1 LIHQGTDIATDMP
14 WLEKAWHSVQKQL
27 TESRLPHALIINGE
41 RGVGKRAWADAV
53 AGLLL
58 CDQLQTDS
66 RGMPQACGHCKQCEL
81 KRAGS
86 HPDVRIYAPEKS
98 RMVRIVQIRELIAFA
113 SASPQ
118 VGQRKI
124 AIIDRAD
131 QLNINAANALLKTL
145 EEPSGDTVLLLL
157 QESGRPLLP
166 TIRSRCQTHNLP
178 VPEAADAERWLV
190 GQLALLPPE
199 KQPESIAMAKALMLA
214 GNAPRLAL
222 DYLNSGFI
230 ALHDAAFCGFR
241 DFMKNQVTLADA
253 AKAFK
258 ALGLDETLWLFEGW
272 AADLARLSA
281 GGEPAHRE
289 AADMLRFLAGCN
301 PPWRAHELLDAV
313 REGREAVVYNAS
325 PELEASRLLLAWQQL
340 MPKRQRAG

>member
-1 LIHQGTDIATDMP
+1 
-14 WLEKAWHSVQKQL
+14 
-27 TESRLPHALIINGE
+27 
-41 RGVGKRAWADAV
+41 
-53 AGLLL
+53 
-58 CDQLQTDS
+58 
-66 RGMPQACGHCKQCEL
+66 
-81 KRAGS
+81 
-86 HPDVRIYAPEKS
+86 
-98 RMVRIVQIRELIAFA
+98 
-113 SASPQ
+113 
-118 VGQRKI
+118 
-124 AIIDRAD
+124 
-131 QLNINAANALLKTL
+131 
-145 EEPSGDTVLLLL
+145 
-157 QESGRPLLP
+157 
-166 TIRSRCQTHNLP
+166 
-178 VPEAADAERWLV
+178 V

-199 KQPESIAMAKALMLA
+199 KQPESTSVAKALMLA

-241 DFMKNQVTLADA
+241 DFMKNQTTLADA

-281 GGEPAHRE
+281 GGEPAHHE